1 MVEIVVA
8 VVVANLVEIVVAVV
22 VENLV
27 EIVVAVVVENL
38 VEYVLEMWEP
48 PYWYKYWLNG
58 YFQINSSPLQ
68 LQLGDRAGL
77 YYQKIHK
84 PFLFRLFNFK
94 FKKNNVIFLITVYI
108 GVQKIIKLYILKYY
122 MMNPILSDLFNK

>member
-1 MVEIVVA
+1 
-8 VVVANLVEIVVAVV
+8 VV

-27 EIVVAVVVENL
+27 EIVV
-38 VEYVLEMWEP
+38 EMWEP
-48 PYWYKYWLNG
+48 PNWYKYWSNV

-68 LQLGDRAGL
+68 LQLGVRAGL

-94 FKKNNVIFLITVYI
+94 FKNNNVIFLITVYI

-122 MMNPILSDLFNK
+122 MMNPTLSDFIKK